1 MIFISNDDGIHAEG
15 INFLKNVFS
24 DNEVF
29 VSAPLNEKSGAGHSI
44 TLNEPLRITKFA
56 KNIMAVNGTPVDS
69 VFVGLDQLKQKPKLL
84 ISGINRGANLG
95 NDLLYSG
102 TFAAANEGFSNNIT
116 SIALSIYSENN
127 QGFNKENFKLS
138 AQIFKNKI
146 LPFLEKEVENFYET
160 PRLFNINIPV
170 STLKNNQQIVWTK
183 LGKRNYGNLVIKRTD
198 PRGKD
203 YFWIGGDQFSFEK
216 IENSDIN
223 AVLSGKI
230 SITPIKICLTNK
242 DFLTKKGIT
251 ND

>member
-1 MIFISNDDGIHAEG
+1 MIFISNDDGVHAKG
-15 INFLKNVFS
+15 LISLKNVFS
-24 DNEVF
+24 NNEIF
-29 VSAPLNEKSGAGHSI
+29 VSAPLYEKSGASHSI
-44 TLNEPLRITKFA
+44 TLNDPLRVTKF
-56 KNIMAVNGTPVDS
+56 KENIIAVNGTPIDS
-69 VFVGLDQLKQKPKLL
+69 VFIGLNQATTKPNLL

-116 SIALSIYSENN
+116 SIALSFYAENSKDFNSEN
-127 QGFNKENFKLS
+127 FNLV
-138 AQIFKNKI
+138 AMIFKNKI
-146 LPFLEKEVENFYET
+146 LPFLELNVTEFYKI
-160 PRLFNINIPV
+160 PRLFNINVPV
-170 STLKNNQQIVWTK
+170 STIKNNPKIVWTK

-230 SITPIKICLTNK
+230 SITPIKISLTDN
-242 DFLTKKGIT
+242 DFLIKKGIK
-251 ND
+251 